1 MLLFSNF
8 IFRNLGHCLI
18 RIFKS
23 SPSILFS
30 FNSNYNNLINYFLQ
44 FQVLLILENFV
55 KISIQYYLGKNEIMK
70 YIFLLLI
77 VGLWLIHL
85 LRLIHQEL
93 ILLPNLN

>member
-23 SPSILFS
+23 SPSNLFS
-30 FNSNYNNLINYFLQ
+30 FNSNYNNLVNYCLQ
-44 FQVLLILENFV
+44 FLVPLILENFV
-55 KISIQYYLGKNEIMK
+55 KLSIQYYLGTNEITK
-70 YIFLLLI
+70 YIFQSLI
-77 VGLWLIHL
+77 VGLLLIHL

-93 ILLPNLN
+93 ILLPNFN